1 MEQAGGCPIGG
12 LCSAAYA
19 NIYCASDER
28 RFDEKWKR
36 AAEYYYAARQMD
48 DTLLVVRMDEEDWEQ
63 RAMMTELMEDARNLY
78 TGGPESEV
86 EDKN

>member
-1 MEQAGGCPIGG
+1 
-12 LCSAAYA
+12 
-19 NIYCASDER
+19 
-28 RFDEKWKR
+28 
-36 AAEYYYAARQMD
+36 MD